1 MPIFITKFLEN
12 RNFKVR
18 LGSTFSD
25 VFDQEMGVPQ
35 GSILSV
41 TLFSLKINSLAK
53 VLSKDVEGSLY
64 VDDFLMSYR
73 SSNTRSCERQLQ
85 GSLKKIEEW
94 CTENGFKFSSSK
106 TVCLHFHKKRGTLPD
121 PDLFLY
127 GKKIRVVRETKF
139 LGVTFDQKL
148 SFIPHLKTLK
158 TKCMK
163 ALDIIKVV
171 ANQEWGADKTVLLN
185 LYRSLIRSKLDYGCI
200 VYGSARPSYLKMLN
214 TVHHQGLRLALGA
227 FRTSPV
233 ESLYVEASE
242 LPLETKKNK
251 ALSSVYYQI
260 EINSFESSLQLC
272 FQPSIWTKV
281 FEEYQNNFTTWHS
294 NETSFRGLRH
304 YFRSNKSWRYLW
316 HSPMGTDIT
325 ICQF

>member
-1 MPIFITKFLEN
+1 MPIFITNFLEN

-41 TLFSLKINSLAK
+41 TLFSLKIYSLAK

-73 SSNTRSCERQLQ
+73 SSKTRSCERQLQ
-85 GSLKKIEEW
+85 GSLKKIEGC

-106 TVCLHFHKKRGTLPD
+106 TVCLHFHKKRGTL

-148 SFIPHLKTLK
+148 SFIPYLKTLK
-158 TKCMK
+158 TKCTK

-200 VYGSARPSYLKMLN
+200 VYGYARPS
-214 TVHHQGLRLALGA
+214 
-227 FRTSPV
+227 
-233 ESLYVEASE
+233 
-242 LPLETKKNK
+242 
-251 ALSSVYYQI
+251 
-260 EINSFESSLQLC
+260 
-272 FQPSIWTKV
+272 
-281 FEEYQNNFTTWHS
+281 
-294 NETSFRGLRH
+294 
-304 YFRSNKSWRYLW
+304 
-316 HSPMGTDIT
+316 
-325 ICQF
+325 

>member
-1 MPIFITKFLEN
+1 
-12 RNFKVR
+12 
-18 LGSTFSD
+18 
-25 VFDQEMGVPQ
+25 
-35 GSILSV
+35 
-41 TLFSLKINSLAK
+41 
-53 VLSKDVEGSLY
+53 
-64 VDDFLMSYR
+64 MSYR

-185 LYRSLIRSKLDYGCI
+185 LYRSFNTFKIR
-200 VYGSARPSYLKMLN
+200 
-214 TVHHQGLRLALGA
+214 LRLYCLWVCSTIVLENAEH
-227 FRTSPV
+227 RTPSRSSVGSWCFPNL
-233 ESLYVEASE
+233 SSRK
-242 LPLETKKNK
+242 PLCWSWRVTFGTKKNK
-251 ALSSVYYQI
+251 ALSSIYYQI

-272 FQPSIWTKV
+272 F
-281 FEEYQNNFTTWHS
+281 
-294 NETSFRGLRH
+294 
-304 YFRSNKSWRYLW
+304 
-316 HSPMGTDIT
+316 
-325 ICQF
+325 